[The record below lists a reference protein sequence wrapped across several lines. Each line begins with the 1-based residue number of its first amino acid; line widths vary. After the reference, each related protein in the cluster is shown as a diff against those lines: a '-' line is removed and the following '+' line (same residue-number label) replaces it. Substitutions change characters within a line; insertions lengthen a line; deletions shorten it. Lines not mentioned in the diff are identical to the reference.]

1 MPNLTASV
9 PHQLTRAEAKRRIQE
24 GLSNLRRQ
32 QGALLSGVRET
43 WNGDAMEFAGGVMG
57 QSISGRLDVEDTA
70 VRVEVVLPGLLGM
83 AAAALKPQI
92 EQQGRRMLS
101 GPSAGK
107 DRPG

>member
-24 GLSNLRRQ
+24 GISDLHRQ
-32 QGALLSGVRET
+32 QPVLLGGVHET
-43 WNGDAMEFAGGVMG
+43 WNGDSMSFSGGVMG
-57 QSISGRLDVEDTA
+57 QSISGWINVEDRE

-92 EQQGRRMLS
+92 ERQGQKLLG
-101 GPSAGK
+101 GPA
-107 DRPG
+107 PT